1 MPVDV
6 VTMAETVD
14 DIEEMITSGAG
25 GSVFTPNVDHVVLAD
40 EDERLRQAYQTV
52 SLSIADGMPIL
63 WAARLLGVPL
73 PEKVSGSDLVAPL
86 MARASQRGFRV
97 YLLGGADGVAE
108 RAAERLKEALPDLI
122 VCGTSSPRVDVNDS
136 ESVRAEQVARVK
148 ETHAQIVLV
157 AFGAPKQEV
166 WIRDAAPALSP
177 CVLLGIG
184 ASLDFVAG
192 VASRSPAWMSR
203 MGLEWLYRLAKEP
216 RRLWRRYL
224 LRDPKFL
231 AILLRTARA
240 QRSSAA
246 STMQGGQP
254 TEVSHDAHDDETRE

>member
-1 MPVDV
+1 
-6 VTMAETVD
+6 MA
-14 DIEEMITSGAG
+14 
-25 GSVFTPNVDHVVLAD
+25 H
-40 EDERLRQAYQTV
+40 
-52 SLSIADGMPIL
+52 
-63 WAARLLGVPL
+63 
-73 PEKVSGSDLVAPL
+73 
-86 MARASQRGFRV
+86 ASQRGFRV

-108 RAAERLKEALPDLI
+108 RAAERLKETFPELI
-122 VCGTSSPRVDVNDS
+122 VCGTSSPRVSVSDS

-148 ETHAQIVLV
+148 ETHPQIVLV

-166 WIRDAAPALSP
+166 WIQDAAPALAP

-192 VASRSPAWMSR
+192 VAQRSPAWMSR
-203 MGLEWLYRLAKEP
+203 TGLEWLYRLAKEP

-231 AILLRTARA
+231 AILLRTARGR
-240 QRSSAA
+240 RSSAA
-246 STMQGGQP
+246 STVQGGQP